1 MQANRVAERV
11 LRMDLKA
18 ARRKGCWAW
27 RECLKPQSPHPV
39 AHLLERGHTHFKKA
53 TPLSPFK
60 QCHSL
65 MPEHQHQMGG
75 SKLTPGAEVCS
86 LSPPASTL
94 ACTQVSTPPGAPL
107 CVHSG
112 FPDCI
117 LPSPLPWIDITH
129 PTPSTP

>member
-27 RECLKPQSPHPV
+27 LECLKPQSPHPV
-39 AHLLERGHTHFKKA
+39 AYLLERGHTHFEKG

-75 SKLTPGAEVCS
+75 SELTPGAEVCS
-86 LSPPASTL
+86 LSPPASTH
-94 ACTQVSTPPGAPL
+94 A
-107 CVHSG
+107 HR
-112 FPDCI
+112 
-117 LPSPLPWIDITH
+117 
-129 PTPSTP
+129 